1 VRDGTSCPPATRLQL
16 LLPLL
21 ISTDA
26 ISAAA
31 MADAAATAAA
41 SAATDDIVRHQGG
54 SALQL

>member
-1 VRDGTSCPPATRLQL
+1 VRDGTSCLPATRLQL

-21 ISTDA
+21 ISTDT

-31 MADAAATAAA
+31 MADAAA